1 MKKYFYFAS
10 LFLFA
15 AMSVFVSCDDDDDD
29 AVVKK
34 PKTEVRNDAEDDKK
48 EGEGP
53 NPNDSTETLSVVV
66 DNVAF
71 AATNTLAV
79 RSNAEATFTFAGQ
92 TQTGTEATFE
102 TTAKTG
108 NLKVTATGMRPVEM
122 KVSFAKTDYLEFE
135 VALVSMG
142 NAVPAA
148 VAEATTGAADVTNG
162 ADNAADND
170 GVEVC
175 FNVAGN
181 ANDGTTGDYS
191 VTVFTPEYVET
202 NTDVISTNTEAN
214 EPVLALDCQP
224 DGAKFRTPITM
235 TVNIPGSEGFNV
247 ACVNAENKSDV
258 AIAVANGNQ
267 HQFTLDHFSIWDI
280 VLNATGSMTKS
291 TQTITA
297 EGDAGTG
304 SLRYE
309 FDYGFETQTTSTLV
323 SKYLKKVFG
332 ITKKKSSK
340 SIRFD
345 AVQGGTAKLT
355 ATQEV
360 KTYTFKSNN
369 QTFTATVYGKV
380 TVNNL
385 SITAPAPVAPTI
397 KTHSGGASDL

>member
-1 MKKYFYFAS
+1 MKN
-10 LFLFA
+10 LF
-15 AMSVFVSCDDDDDD
+15 
-29 AVVKK
+29 
-34 PKTEVRNDAEDDKK
+34 RNLAFCALVAGTFTACHK
-48 EGEGP
+48 G
-53 NPNDSTETLSVVV
+53 DSTDPEALVDVTVDKVV
-66 DNVAF
+66 F
-71 AATNTLAV
+71 TTTNTLVV
-79 RSNAEATFTFAGQ
+79 RSNVDATFDFAG
-92 TQTGTEATFE
+92 TQKTGKEVTFE
-102 TTAKTG
+102 TNRKSG
-108 NLKVTATGMRPVEM
+108 DLKVTAAGKRGVEM
-122 KVSFAKTDYLEFE
+122 KVSFANTDYQEFE
-135 VALVSMG
+135 VTLVTMG
-142 NAVPAA
+142 VAVPAA
-148 VAEATTGAADVTNG
+148 TAEADGAADVTNG
-162 ADNAADND
+162 DTNASEND
-170 GVEVC
+170 DVTAS

-181 ANDGTTGDYS
+181 TNDGTTGDYS
-191 VTVFTPEYVET
+191 VTVFTPEDVET
-202 NTDVISTNTEAN
+202 NTETISTNTEAN

-247 ACVNAENKSDV
+247 ACVNAEDKNDV
-258 AIAVANGNQ
+258 AIAVADGAK

-280 VLNATGSMTKS
+280 VLNATGTMTKS

-304 SLRYE
+304 SLTYK
-309 FDYGFETQTTSTLV
+309 FDYGFETQSTSTLV
-323 SKYLKKVFG
+323 NKYLKKLFG
-332 ITKKKSSK
+332 ITKKNSSK
-340 SIRFD
+340 SIKFD